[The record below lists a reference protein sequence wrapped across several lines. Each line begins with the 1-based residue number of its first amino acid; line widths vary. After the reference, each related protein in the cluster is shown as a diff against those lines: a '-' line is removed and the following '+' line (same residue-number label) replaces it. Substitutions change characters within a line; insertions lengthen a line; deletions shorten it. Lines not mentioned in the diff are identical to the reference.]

1 MRFFVALL
9 LAGALF
15 NGKDLSGWKLR
26 DEKADPTWKVVSSVK
41 VDPANPKKLIGEGG
55 GGAADSVLLRIRC
68 R

>member
-1 MRFFVALL
+1 MRFLVGLL

-41 VDPANPKKLIGEGG
+41 LDPKSPKKLIGEGG
-55 GGAADSVLLRIRC
+55 GGAADAILLR
-68 R
+68 